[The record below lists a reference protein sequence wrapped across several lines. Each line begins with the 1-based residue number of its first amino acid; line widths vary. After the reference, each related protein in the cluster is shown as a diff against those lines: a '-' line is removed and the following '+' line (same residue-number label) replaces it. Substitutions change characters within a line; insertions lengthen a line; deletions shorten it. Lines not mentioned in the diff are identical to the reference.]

1 MNFGKELIFF
11 LILLLK
17 LLANQ
22 PTPSPCPKF
31 KPISMAHIHSW
42 FYLKIFQ
49 IRSQLLSRRHTTT
62 QVRHRRTSQL
72 PPQQQSATTTE
83 ERCFIAAFTTKI
95 GFCTVTLPS
104 SLSRF
109 HLWKPVGWLL
119 HGTLFKHLPYFF
131 FFSKKFWSG
140 SDSDL
145 CYLDFCIS
153 DPKNPKPE
161 TRNTTT
167 RTDAYP

>member
-1 MNFGKELIFF
+1 MNQILGIWWILQRTQCDLAKNILNILEFDELWQRIDFFF

-62 QVRHRRTSQL
+62 QVRHHRTSQL
-72 PPQQQSATTTE
+72 PPQHQSATTTE
-83 ERCFIAAFTTKI
+83 ERFFVAAFTTKI
-95 GFCTVTLPS
+95 GF
-104 SLSRF
+104 
-109 HLWKPVGWLL
+109 
-119 HGTLFKHLPYFF
+119 
-131 FFSKKFWSG
+131 
-140 SDSDL
+140 
-145 CYLDFCIS
+145 
-153 DPKNPKPE
+153 
-161 TRNTTT
+161 
-167 RTDAYP
+167 